1 MSVVKEAHQDVDL
14 GDRFHRFPAVLCG
27 LMHDIEP
34 GQPDTEPETQTD
46 RDARPEIVALAV
58 VALAIGLFTRF
69 VTRSSLWL
77 DEALSVNIAQ
87 LPLGEMT
94 EALKHDGH
102 PPLYYAILHGWMNVF
117 GSGDVAVR
125 GLSGL
130 FGIATL
136 PLVWMLGRRKG
147 GTVLAWVA
155 VAVVAVSPFAV
166 RYSNE
171 TRMYSLVMLLV
182 VIGWLLFDDI
192 IDRNKAT
199 ISRFIGL
206 ALVGAALLYTHYWSI
221 WLLGAVGITSLW
233 KIWRAPESSARHPWI
248 GIAISTVI
256 AGVAFI
262 PWLPTM
268 LYQSANTGTPWAK
281 ASRPTSAFSIVLAD
295 NGGGAY
301 GEQTLVGAM
310 FAIAMVLGL
319 FGIAVDRRTTAL
331 DLRTRPSLRGAA
343 WIAALTFVIGCVVSF
358 AASSAFASRY
368 SAVIFPFLALLAAAG
383 CVCFASRWVR
393 FGVVAVFCSFL
404 AVGAFWNVIW
414 QRTELKVIAESVAAS
429 SQEGDIV
436 VFCPDQLGPAGSR
449 VMPAGLTLVSYPM
462 YDDGRFVDWVDYAQ
476 RNAASDPDAFA
487 ARLLAE
493 AGSTR
498 SIYLVW
504 NDSYKTFEGKCGGLI
519 AALAAARPAEL
530 IIGDDGDRYFEHAAL
545 TRFAAPA

>member
-1 MSVVKEAHQDVDL
+1 M
-14 GDRFHRFPAVLCG
+14 
-27 LMHDIEP
+27 
-34 GQPDTEPETQTD
+34 
-46 RDARPEIVALAV
+46 
-58 VALAIGLFTRF
+58 
-69 VTRSSLWL
+69 
-77 DEALSVNIAQ
+77 
-87 LPLGEMT
+87 
-94 EALKHDGH
+94 
-102 PPLYYAILHGWMNVF
+102 YYALLHGWMDVF

-136 PLVWMLGRRKG
+136 PLVWILGRRKG

-171 TRMYSLVMLLV
+171 TRMYSLVILLV
-182 VIGWLLFDDI
+182 VIGWLLIDDI
-192 IDRNKAT
+192 VDRKKST
-199 ISRFIGL
+199 VGRFIGL
-206 ALVGAALLYTHYWSI
+206 AFVGAALLYSHYWSI

-233 KIWRAPESSARHPWI
+233 KIWRAPDQSTRRPWT
-248 GIAISTVI
+248 GIAIATVI

-281 ASRPTSAFSIVLAD
+281 ASRPTSALSLVLAD
-295 NGGGAY
+295 NGGGNY

-319 FGIAVDRRTTAL
+319 FGIAIDRRTTAL

-358 AASSAFASRY
+358 ATSSAFASRY
-368 SAVIFPFLALLAAAG
+368 SSVIFPFLALLAAAG

-404 AVGAFWNVIW
+404 AIGAFWNVVW
-414 QRTELKVIAESVAAS
+414 QRTELKVIADAVQAS

-449 VMPAGLTLVSYPM
+449 VMPAGLTLVSYPT
-462 YDDGRFVDWVDYAQ
+462 YDDGKFVDWVDYAQ

-504 NDSYKTFEGKCGGLI
+504 NDSYKTFEGKCGGLV
-519 AALAAARPAEL
+519 AALAAARPAEQL
-530 IIGDDGDRYFEHAAL
+530 IGDDGDRYFEHAAL

>member
-1 MSVVKEAHQDVDL
+1 MD
-14 GDRFHRFPAVLCG
+14 
-27 LMHDIEP
+27 DIEP
-34 GQPDTEPETQTD
+34 GQPNTQPDTQTDTQPDTQTD
-46 RDARPEIVALAV
+46 RDARPEIVVLAV

-87 LPLGEMT
+87 LPLGDMT

-102 PPLYYAILHGWMNVF
+102 PPLYYAILHGWMNIF

-136 PLVWMLGRRKG
+136 PLVWILGRRKG

-171 TRMYSLVMLLV
+171 TRMYSLVILLV
-182 VIGWLLFDDI
+182 VIGWLLLDDI
-192 IDRNKAT
+192 VDRKKPT
-199 ISRFIGL
+199 MGRFIGL
-206 ALVGAALLYTHYWSI
+206 GFVGAALLYTHYWSI

-233 KIWRAPESSARHPWI
+233 RIWRAPDRPSRRPWI
-248 GIAISTVI
+248 GIAIAAGV
-256 AGVAFI
+256 AGVAFL

-281 ASRPTSAFSIVLAD
+281 ASRPTSALSLVLAD
-295 NGGGAY
+295 NGGGTY
-301 GEQTLVGAM
+301 GEQTLVAAM
-310 FAIAMVLGL
+310 FAMAMVLGL
-319 FGIAVDRRTTAL
+319 LGVAIDRRTTAL
-331 DLRTRPSLRGAA
+331 DLRTRPPLRGAA
-343 WIAALTFVIGCVVSF
+343 WVAALTFVIGCVVSF
-358 AASSAFASRY
+358 VTSSAFASRY

-383 CVCFASRWVR
+383 CICFHARWVR

-414 QRTELKVIAESVAAS
+414 QRTELKVIADAVAAS
-429 SQEGDIV
+429 SQVGDIV

-449 VMPAGLTLVSYPM
+449 VMPSGLTLVSYPT
-462 YDDGRFVDWVDYAQ
+462 YDDGKFVDWVDYAQ
-476 RNAASDPDAFA
+476 RNAASDPDVFA
-487 ARLLAE
+487 ARILAE

-504 NDSYKTFEGKCGGLI
+504 NDSYKTFEGKCGGLV
-519 AALAAARPAEL
+519 AALAAARPPEQL
-530 IIGDDGDRYFEHAAL
+530 IGDDGERYFEHAAL

>member
-1 MSVVKEAHQDVDL
+1 MKVALQDVDL
-14 GDRFHRFPAVLCG
+14 GDRFRRYPVVLCG
-27 LMHDIEP
+27 LMQDIEP
-34 GQPDTEPETQTD
+34 GQPDAEPDTQKD
-46 RDARPEIVALAV
+46 WDARPEIVVLAV

-87 LPLGEMT
+87 LPIGEIT

-102 PPLYYAILHGWMNVF
+102 PPLYYVLLHGWINIF

-136 PLVWMLGRRKG
+136 PLVWFLGRRKG

-182 VIGWLLFDDI
+182 VIGWLLIDDI
-192 IDRNKAT
+192 VDRKKAT
-199 ISRFIGL
+199 VGRFVGL
-206 ALVGAALLYTHYWSI
+206 AFVGAALLYSHYWSI

-233 KIWRAPESSARHPWI
+233 KIWRASDRSGRRPWI
-248 GIAISTVI
+248 GIVI
-256 AGVAFI
+256 ATIVAVVAFV

-281 ASRPTSAFSIVLAD
+281 ASRPSSALSLVLVD

-301 GEQTLVGAM
+301 GEQTLVAAM

-319 FGIAVDRRTTAL
+319 LGRAIDRRTTAL
-331 DLRTRPSLRGAA
+331 DLRTRPPMRGAA
-343 WIAALTFVIGCVVSF
+343 WIAVLTFAIGCIVSL
-358 AASSAFASRY
+358 ATASAFQSRY

-414 QRTELKVIAESVAAS
+414 QRTELKVIADAIQAS

-449 VMPAGLTLVSYPM
+449 VMPSGLKLVSYPT

-476 RNAASDPDAFA
+476 RNDASDPDAFA
-487 ARLLAE
+487 ARLLTE

-498 SIYLVW
+498 SIFLVW
-504 NDSYKTFEGKCGGLI
+504 NDSYRTFEGKCGGLVD
-519 AALAAARPAEL
+519 ALAAARPPEQV
-530 IIGDDGDRYFEHAAL
+530 IIDDGERYFENAAL
-545 TRFAAPA
+545 YVFAAPA

>member
-1 MSVVKEAHQDVDL
+1 MD
-14 GDRFHRFPAVLCG
+14 
-27 LMHDIEP
+27 DIAP
-34 GQPDTEPETQTD
+34 GQPDTPPGAQTD
-46 RDARPEIVALAV
+46 RDARPEIVVLAV

-102 PPLYYAILHGWMNVF
+102 PPLYYALLHGWIDVF

-136 PLVWMLGRRKG
+136 PLVWILGRRKG

-171 TRMYSLVMLLV
+171 TRMYSLVILLV
-182 VIGWLLFDDI
+182 VIGWLLIDDI
-192 IDRNKAT
+192 VDRKKST
-199 ISRFIGL
+199 VGRFIGL
-206 ALVGAALLYTHYWSI
+206 AFVGAALLYSHYWSI

-233 KIWRAPESSARHPWI
+233 KIWRASDKSTRRPWT
-248 GIAISTVI
+248 GIAIATVI

-281 ASRPTSAFSIVLAD
+281 ASRPTSALSLVLAD
-295 NGGGAY
+295 NGGGNY

-310 FAIAMVLGL
+310 FALAMVLGL
-319 FGIAVDRRTTAL
+319 FGIAIDRRTTAL

-358 AASSAFASRY
+358 ATSSAFASRY
-368 SAVIFPFLALLAAAG
+368 SSVIFPFLALLAAAG

-404 AVGAFWNVIW
+404 AIGAFWNVVW
-414 QRTELKVIAESVAAS
+414 QRTELKVIADAVQAS

-449 VMPAGLTLVSYPM
+449 VMPAGLTLVSYPT
-462 YDDGRFVDWVDYAQ
+462 YDDGKFVDWVDYAQ

-504 NDSYKTFEGKCGGLI
+504 NDSYKTFEGKCGGLV
-519 AALAAARPAEL
+519 AALAAARPAEQL
-530 IIGDDGDRYFEHAAL
+530 IGDDGDRYFEHAAL

>member
-1 MSVVKEAHQDVDL
+1 
-14 GDRFHRFPAVLCG
+14 VLSG
-27 LMHDIEP
+27 STLRPMHDVEP
-34 GQPDTEPETQTD
+34 GRPETQIDT
-46 RDARPEIVALAV
+46 DARPEIIVLAA

-102 PPLYYAILHGWMNVF
+102 PPFYYALLHGWMNIF

-130 FGIATL
+130 IGIAVL
-136 PLVWMLGRRKG
+136 PLVWVLGRRKG

-155 VAVVAVSPFAV
+155 VAVVAISPFAV

-171 TRMYSLVMLLV
+171 TRMYSLVIFLV
-182 VIGWLLFDDI
+182 VIGWLLVDDI
-192 IDRNKAT
+192 VGRKKAT
-199 ISRFIGL
+199 FGRFIVL

-233 KIWRAPESSARHPWI
+233 KVWRASDRSERRPWA
-248 GIAISTVI
+248 GIAISTVV
-256 AGVAFI
+256 AGVAFL

-268 LYQSANTGTPWAK
+268 LFQSANTGTPWAK
-281 ASRPTSAFSIVLAD
+281 ASRPTSALSLVLAD
-295 NGGGAY
+295 NGGGTY
-301 GEQTLVGAM
+301 GEQTLVAAM
-310 FAIAMVLGL
+310 FAMAMVLGL
-319 FGIAVDRRTTAL
+319 FGIAIDRRTTAL
-331 DLRTRPSLRGAA
+331 DLRTRPPFRGAA
-343 WIAALTFVIGCVVSF
+343 WIAALTFVIGCIISF
-358 AASSAFASRY
+358 ATSSAFASRY

-383 CVCFASRWVR
+383 CVSFASRWVR
-393 FGVVAVFCSFL
+393 FGVVAVFCSLL
-404 AVGAFWNVIW
+404 AIGAFWNVIW
-414 QRTELKVIAESVAAS
+414 QRTELKVIADAVAAS
-429 SQEGDIV
+429 SQDGDIV

-449 VMPAGLTLVSYPM
+449 VMPSGLTLVSYPT

-476 RNAASDPDAFA
+476 RNAASDPEAFA

-504 NDSYKTFEGKCGGLI
+504 NDSYKTFEGKCGGLL
-519 AALAAARPAEL
+519 AALAAARPPEQL
-530 IIGDDGDRYFEHAAL
+530 IGDDGERYFEHAAL
-545 TRFAAPA
+545 TRFAAPT